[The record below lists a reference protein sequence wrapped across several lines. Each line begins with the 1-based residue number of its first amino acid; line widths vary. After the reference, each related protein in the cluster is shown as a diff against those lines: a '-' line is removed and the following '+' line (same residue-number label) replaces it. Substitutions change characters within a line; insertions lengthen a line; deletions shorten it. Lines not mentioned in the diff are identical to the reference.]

1 MLFFLS
7 LMREHFVSYLLGTA
21 LLAATLWMTFA
32 VPRYVAEGID
42 ILAGASTEQDIDA
55 FSAKVWLILIFA
67 VAIVVVR
74 TGSRLFFFVPGRR
87 VEFDLKNRLMV
98 HLCTLQRSYYLDNPS
113 GAIISRLNN
122 DINGVRMLLGAG
134 LMRVLTSVGTLSLA
148 PYYMYQISPQLTLYC
163 ALPLVVG
170 FIIVQTALNKM
181 RAKQVLQMAHL
192 RQLSEFTVESFSGVD
207 VLKAYRTYSWA
218 EQRFAEMSEKIRDI
232 AIYMSAIRA
241 YCMPLLLHLTNG
253 LKMLLLLLAGAM
265 VIRQELSIGD
275 MSAYLLYLSL
285 LVVPL
290 VGMTFMLFILQRGF
304 TSLGSLLEVL
314 DSESGVPAHDPDAVV
329 DETLQQGLQ
338 LRDLTFAYSDDPAS
352 AVLQNINL
360 DIGPGQV
367 VGLFGSIGSGKSTL
381 VNLINGYLLPPPDSI
396 FLDGVDV
403 LDLGQTVLRSHVVT
417 VAQDPFLFSET
428 IRSNIALAVEDGDDP
443 RVDAAATAAALGS
456 DLQRM
461 PDGLQTV
468 VGEKGVTLSGGQ
480 KQRVA
485 LARALVEPRELVL
498 LDDVLSAVDH
508 DMERTLVEAIYGFV
522 SGRSTLLV
530 SHRISALERAD
541 RIFVLNDGRIV
552 DEGTHLEL
560 IARPGPYQSAWNLQ
574 QSTPASGDD
583 K

>member
-1 MLFFLS
+1 
-7 LMREHFVSYLLGTA
+7 MREHLASYALGTA

-42 ILAGASTEQDIDA
+42 ILANAATDQDLDA
-55 FSAKVWLILIFA
+55 FGEKVWLILIFA
-67 VAIVVVR
+67 VAIAIVR

-87 VEFDLKNRLMV
+87 VEFDLKNRLMA

-134 LMRVLTSVGTLSLA
+134 LMRLLTSVGTLSLA
-148 PYYMYQISPQLTLYC
+148 PYYMYQISPQLTAYC

-170 FIIVQTALNKM
+170 FIIVQTALNAM

-192 RQLSEFTVESFSGVD
+192 RRLSEFTVESFSGVD
-207 VLKAYRTYSWA
+207 VLKAYRTYDWA
-218 EQRFAEMSEKIRDI
+218 EQRFAVMSEKIRDI
-232 AIYMSAIRA
+232 AIYMSTIRA
-241 YCMPLLLHLTNG
+241 YCMPLLLHLTNA

-265 VIRQELSIGD
+265 VIRQQLSIGEL
-275 MSAYLLYLSL
+275 SAYLLYLSL

-304 TSLGSLLEVL
+304 TSLGSLLEVF
-314 DSESGVPAHDPDAVV
+314 DSESGVPRPDPHAAVGA
-329 DETLQQGLQ
+329 TLEHGLQ
-338 LRDLTFAYSDDPAS
+338 VRDLSFAYPDDVGSP
-352 AVLQNINL
+352 VLQAINL
-360 DIGPGQV
+360 DIGAGQV
-367 VGLFGSIGSGKSTL
+367 VGLFGAIGSGKSTL
-381 VNLINGYLLPPPDSI
+381 VNLINGYLPAPPNSV

-403 LDLGQTVLRSHVVT
+403 LDLGQSALRSHVVT
-417 VAQDPFLFSET
+417 VAQEPFLFSET
-428 IRSNIALAVEDGDDP
+428 IGSNIALAIDDGDDP
-443 RVDAAATAAALGS
+443 RIEVAARAAALDS

-461 PDGLQTV
+461 PQGLQTV

-508 DMERTLVEAIYGFV
+508 DMERALVEEIYGFV
-522 SGRSTLLV
+522 SGGSALLV

-541 RIFVLNDGRIV
+541 KIYVLIDGRIV
-552 DEGTHLEL
+552 DEGTHAQL
-560 IARPGPYQSAWNLQ
+560 IACDGPYRSAWALQ
-574 QSTPASGDD
+574 QSTPASGEDA
-583 K
+583 